1 MRFAIID
8 AHAHCGKQD
17 CYPPQGFEDY
27 YAQVKGS
34 DIMGVVVFPPVMEVY
49 DRYDPSFEDTA
60 EWQRRRQWANDYL
73 LTLDGWGL
81 AVFPFFFIWNDF
93 AVDQLSGRH
102 RGIKWH
108 RHAGEPQ
115 YHYDDPKCSAAIEEI
130 RRRNLPVCYEEEWHR
145 TLYFVNELASD
156 VRVIIPHCGLL
167 NGGFERLCR
176 SGTWERRNVFTDT
189 ALAPSQVI
197 AEYVEH
203 YGHTR
208 IMYGSD
214 FPFGDPVEEYRKIVE
229 MELAEAE
236 KEAILMGNIQA
247 LLSDANRPGRVGSVS
262 GE

>member
-17 CYPPQGFEDY
+17 CCPPQGFEDY

-60 EWQRRRQWANDYL
+60 EWQRRRQRANDYL

-197 AEYVEH
+197 A
-203 YGHTR
+203 
-208 IMYGSD
+208 
-214 FPFGDPVEEYRKIVE
+214 
-229 MELAEAE
+229 
-236 KEAILMGNIQA
+236 
-247 LLSDANRPGRVGSVS
+247 
-262 GE
+262 